1 MCKYLL
7 DMGLRVRV
15 CIYGICVAI
24 VAREKC
30 ERVYYDD
37 VFSRAFIFGCGTCT
51 GVCVCL
57 HIPHIYKL
65 SRLLM

>member
-1 MCKYLL
+1 
-7 DMGLRVRV
+7 MGLRVRV
-15 CIYGICVAI
+15 CICGMCVAI

-37 VFSRAFIFGCGTCT
+37 VLSRALISGKLVVGGCLR
-51 GVCVCL
+51 V
-57 HIPHIYKL
+57 HIYKL